1 MKDVEEMFLQ
11 LEKQLMYYRTEDF
24 KQLLS
29 EDFMEF
35 GNSGMVFDK
44 ESQLSYVTEQ
54 GIPEIQMDLLEFNV
68 KLLAVDVAH
77 VTYISITKDE
87 HQQVLRSS
95 IWKNEHG
102 NWRMVFHQGTR
113 MAKKD

>member
-1 MKDVEEMFLQ
+1 MTDVEEMFFQ
-11 LEKQLMYYRTEDF
+11 LEKQLMYYRMEDF

-29 EDFMEF
+29 EDFTEF
-35 GNSGMVFDK
+35 GSSGKVFDK

-77 VTYISITKDE
+77 VTYISITKNE

-102 NWRMVFHQGTR
+102 NWRMIFHQGTK
-113 MAKKD
+113 MT